1 MLVSYARF
9 VPITSLDATFIA
21 ASVGPFVLVA
31 AVLFRSRPR
40 IGYIMTAVGTALPLF
55 WIYRTESRAFIN
67 SWVLLNASGDRA
79 ETLYLRYAQL
89 RIVCAALLLFA
100 LAWAL
105 IRLLPSSWQ
114 VRNLPLNQ
122 RTWPA
127 VVIAVF
133 VIVWWFAT
141 FAFPYRQPV
150 IVDAM
155 ASQLSVLHVEKNG
168 IDFHE
173 TSLGI
178 YRDCRFV
185 TTHNDRRLFR
195 YKFDEVWHGGVLTEH
210 QCMQLKTVLG
220 LPDLQRTQDR
230 APKAL
235 RVAHGEG
242 WYTEMQRYEI
252 AAFTTE
258 NATAP
263 PAELVAFFRG
273 IVEMPSDGPHY
284 RYEVR
289 DVCFGFCYDP
299 KAGLGYRALNQRC
312 REGAENKEYCY

>member
-1 MLVSYARF
+1 MLVMYARF

-21 ASVGPFVLVA
+21 ASVGSLVLA
-31 AVLFRSRPR
+31 AAFLFRSRPR
-40 IGYIMTAVGTALPLF
+40 IGYFITFIGAALPLF
-55 WIYRTESRAFIN
+55 WVYRTESRAFIN
-67 SWVLLNASGDRA
+67 SWVLLNASGDLA
-79 ETLYLRYAQL
+79 EMVYLRYAQL

-105 IRLLPSSWQ
+105 IRLLPSSWH

-150 IVDAM
+150 IADAM
-155 ASQLSVLHVEKNG
+155 ASELSILHVEKNG

-173 TSLGI
+173 TSLRI
-178 YRDCRFV
+178 YRDCRFFM
-185 TTHNDRRLFR
+185 THNDRRLFR
-195 YKFDEVWHGGVLTEH
+195 YKFEEVWHGGVLTED
-210 QCMQLKTVLG
+210 QCVQLKTVLG
-220 LPDLQRTQDR
+220 LTDQQRTQDR
-230 APKAL
+230 APKAP

-273 IVEMPSDGPHY
+273 IVAMPSDGPHQ

-289 DVCFGFCYDP
+289 DVCLGFCFDP
-299 KAGLGYRALNQRC
+299 QAGLGYRALNQRC
-312 REGAENKEYCY
+312 REGADNKEYCY